1 MNKQTEELLD
11 SLLKEIKTPELFHS
25 VSDQLFKRGI
35 QALLKAEMDV
45 HLGNTKGQASID
57 GNIRNG
63 YSEKTLITSE
73 GEMTIQVPRDR
84 QGKFDPVIIPKH
96 KTMSQKME
104 DVMMGLYA
112 KGMSTTDIVD
122 FIQTTYGVE
131 YSSTQVSL
139 ITNKLLEDIKE
150 WQSRPLQSIYPIIWI
165 DAIHYKIRQDG
176 KVVSKAALIVLG
188 IDLEGKQDIL
198 ALHIIKNE
206 SSIAWAMILNDLI
219 MRGVE
224 DIFILCSDNLTGI
237 QHAVESVL
245 PQSVHQICIVHQIRN
260 SLKHVSYKD
269 RKKIIADMKK
279 IYQADNTE
287 QAKIALQY
295 FTSEWSGKYKQAVN
309 SWHHNWEALIA
320 FLDFPAEIRKLIYTT
335 NIIESFNASLRKYTR
350 NKKIFPNDD
359 SALKSIYLAAQEIKP
374 KWNKFRFN
382 WSKIYIIN
390 CISILKTV
398 LSKSMELSFLKNTKY
413 FKDSKLLKSGYSSP
427 SPLSSFHQE

>member
-198 ALHIIKNE
+198 SLHIIKNE

-224 DIFILCSDNLTGI
+224 D
-237 QHAVESVL
+237 E
-245 PQSVHQICIVHQIRN
+245 
-260 SLKHVSYKD
+260 SLK
-269 RKKIIADMKK
+269 
-279 IYQADNTE
+279 
-287 QAKIALQY
+287 Y
-295 FTSEWSGKYKQAVN
+295 FV
-309 SWHHNWEALIA
+309 
-320 FLDFPAEIRKLIYTT
+320 FF
-335 NIIESFNASLRKYTR
+335 
-350 NKKIFPNDD
+350 
-359 SALKSIYLAAQEIKP
+359 
-374 KWNKFRFN
+374 
-382 WSKIYIIN
+382 
-390 CISILKTV
+390 
-398 LSKSMELSFLKNTKY
+398 
-413 FKDSKLLKSGYSSP
+413 
-427 SPLSSFHQE
+427 

>member
-84 QGKFDPVIIPKH
+84 QGKFYPVIIPKH
-96 KTMSQKME
+96 KTMSQKIE

-122 FIQTTYGVE
+122 FIQSTYGVE

-374 KWNKFRFN
+374 KWNKSRFN
-382 WSKIYIIN
+382 WPKIYN
-390 CISILKTV
+390 QLY
-398 LSKSMELSFLKNTKY
+398 LY
-413 FKDSKLLKSGYSSP
+413 FENRIK
-427 SPLSSFHQE
+427 

>member
-198 ALHIIKNE
+198 SLHIIKNE

-260 SLKHVSYKD
+260 
-269 RKKIIADMKK
+269 
-279 IYQADNTE
+279 
-287 QAKIALQY
+287 
-295 FTSEWSGKYKQAVN
+295 
-309 SWHHNWEALIA
+309 
-320 FLDFPAEIRKLIYTT
+320 
-335 NIIESFNASLRKYTR
+335 
-350 NKKIFPNDD
+350 
-359 SALKSIYLAAQEIKP
+359 
-374 KWNKFRFN
+374 
-382 WSKIYIIN
+382 
-390 CISILKTV
+390 
-398 LSKSMELSFLKNTKY
+398 
-413 FKDSKLLKSGYSSP
+413 
-427 SPLSSFHQE
+427 